1 MQNIP
6 QIGSAIGLIVSVLFI
21 LFAVALVVREER
33 RVRLI
38 RAEQRRREI
47 NLGLR
52 RLGRR

>member
-21 LFAVALVVREER
+21 IAIVCLVVREER

-47 NLGLR
+47 SHGLR
-52 RLGRR
+52 QLRR